1 MLHAAILP
9 IPVPFENASRSG
21 AGIACLFTTKTR
33 VSTSSPRKKLVVFRI
48 SPQWS
53 QGRTWIGQLGS
64 SEMSEETAE
73 TARDSALSLSLSL
86 FVDSTYLS
94 TRSKSTISRAPSRDG
109 GPQMHPNAPLSLES
123 LVPLEG
129 LVDEATSIAPRSH
142 FGRSLAEVR
151 LHVAR
156 CTVQRVAFLLWELN
170 AKCSAKCLSLPP
182 TGSQGPQEQTCQKKF
197 SSCSSPPVSHGWR
210 PG

>member
-73 TARDSALSLSLSL
+73 TARDSALSLSLTLCRLHIPVHPFQIDNFTCTVSRRWSPNASKCASVVGVTCSAGGSGGRGD
-86 FVDSTYLS
+86 VD
-94 TRSKSTISRAPSRDG
+94 RSSQPLRPIVGRGPPSRCT
-109 GPQMHPNAPLSLES
+109 MHGTKSGVSPL
-123 LVPLEG
+123 G
-129 LVDEATSIAPRSH
+129 T
-142 FGRSLAEVR
+142 
-151 LHVAR
+151 
-156 CTVQRVAFLLWELN
+156 
-170 AKCSAKCLSLPP
+170 KC
-182 TGSQGPQEQTCQKKF
+182 
-197 SSCSSPPVSHGWR
+197 
-210 PG
+210 